1 MKRYGVNMKNR
12 LIILFI
18 ALSVLTAGCA
28 AQSVSTAN
36 AESISV
42 YRVQRADSRQDS
54 GLVKAEPLVLDT
66 DENPVLQAAEA
77 LAETPTNAK
86 LQSSLPAGVKL
97 LSAEQKN
104 NSVTVYANSD
114 YLDVSG
120 IDKTIMDACITLTMC
135 SVEGVD
141 SVSICVGSDVI
152 EKDLT
157 EESFLLFDNIF
168 SSGKAQVRIYF
179 PKTSTKA
186 LGSEYRTIS
195 FDDDNSAERE
205 ILDALFE
212 GPQSEDLER
221 AFPLGTIVMS
231 VYTLDGV
238 CSVSLSGI
246 NPDDEAMTPTETE
259 LAVYAVVN
267 SLTSLTG
274 IKSVQI
280 LIDGKQVQHL
290 WGFDISR
297 PLTKSKGA

>member
-1 MKRYGVNMKNR
+1 MKRR
-12 LIILFI
+12 LILLFI

-28 AQSVSTAN
+28 AQSVSSTSS
-36 AESISV
+36 ESISV
-42 YRVQRADSRQDS
+42 YRVQSADSRQDS
-54 GLVKAEPLVLDT
+54 GLIKAEPLVLDT
-66 DENPVLQAAEA
+66 DENSVLQAAEA
-77 LAETPTNAK
+77 LSETPANAK
-86 LQSSLPAGVKL
+86 LQCPLPDGVKL
-97 LSAEQKN
+97 LSAEQKDS
-104 NSVTVYANSD
+104 SVTVYANSD

-135 SVEGVD
+135 AVEGVD

-157 EESFLLFDNIF
+157 EENYLLFDNIL

-179 PKTSTKA
+179 PRASAKS
-186 LGSEYRTIS
+186 LGSEYRTVS

-212 GPQSEDLER
+212 GPQSDDLER
-221 AFPLGTIVMS
+221 VFPLGTIVMS

-246 NPDDEAMTPTETE
+246 NPDDESMTPDETR
-259 LAVYAVVN
+259 LAVYAVVD
-267 SLTSLTG
+267 SLTSLSS

-280 LIDGKQVQHL
+280 LIDGKQVQYL

-297 PLTKSKGA
+297 PLTKSKSIQGSSAAG

>member
-1 MKRYGVNMKNR
+1 MKKS
-12 LIILFI
+12 LILLLI
-18 ALSVLTAGCA
+18 ALSVLTSGCA
-28 AQSVSTAN
+28 AQTVSNPA

-42 YRVQRADSRQDS
+42 YRVKSADSRTDS
-54 GLVKAEPLVLDT
+54 ELIKADALILNT
-66 DENPVLQAAEA
+66 DESSVLQAVEA
-77 LAETPTNAK
+77 LSEIPSNAK
-86 LQSSLPAGVKL
+86 FLCPLPNGVQIL
-97 LSAEQKN
+97 DAEQKDN
-104 NSVTVYANSD
+104 LVTVYANSD
-114 YLDVSG
+114 YLDVNG

-157 EESFLLFDNIF
+157 EENFLLFDNILG
-168 SSGKAQVRIYF
+168 SNKAQVRIYF
-179 PKTSTKA
+179 PKTSGKT

-212 GPQSEDLER
+212 GPQSNDLER

-231 VYTLDGV
+231 VYTMDGV

-246 NPDDEAMTPTETE
+246 NPEDGAMTPAETK

-267 SLTSLTG
+267 SLTSLSG
-274 IKSVQI
+274 VKSVQI
-280 LIDGKQVQHL
+280 LIDGKQLQYL
-290 WGFDISR
+290 WGFDISH
-297 PLTKSKGA
+297 PLAKSKSTSGSSAAG